1 MSGICKG
8 VRMPTREQI
17 QSTVESYID
26 AVGRHDL
33 EATLAVFADDAIQE
47 DPIGSPPNIGHA
59 AIREFFTESFGAAFS
74 TTLTGPLLIT
84 GDHAAVHF
92 TIKVETGGDPFVV
105 RVIDVMRVNED
116 GLITEVRAIVD

>member
-1 MSGICKG
+1 
-8 VRMPTREQI
+8 MPTREQI
-17 QSTVESYID
+17 QATIETYVD

-33 EATLAVFADDAIQE
+33 EATVAVFAPDAVQE
-47 DPIGSPPNIGHA
+47 DPIGTPPNVGRD
-59 AIREFFTESFGAAFS
+59 AIREFFVKSYAAAFT

-92 TIKVETGGDPFVV
+92 TIDVETGGDPFIV
-105 RVIDVMRVNED
+105 RVIDVMRFDDD